1 MAAYPKNQWGF
12 YDDAVVKASGLP
24 CYDLTGEEETGIS
37 MDLFTKTDLKNI
49 GFPLTQT
56 EQETMI
62 RGFLIISKRQKG
74 WAALYSLGEV
84 MQLKIGWSY
93 ELSKNGPWDTMKF

>member
-24 CYDLTGEEETGIS
+24 YYDLTGEEETGIS
-37 MDLFTKTDLKNI
+37 LDLFTKTDLKNI

-93 ELSKNGPWDTMKF
+93 ELSKNGLWDTMKF

>member
-1 MAAYPKNQWGF
+1 MTYQKNQWGF
-12 YDDAVVKASGLP
+12 YDDVVVMSSGLP
-24 CYDLTGEEETGIS
+24 CYDLTQGEETGIS
-37 MDLFTKTDLKNI
+37 LDLFTKTDLKNI
-49 GFPLTQT
+49 GFPLTKE

-93 ELSKNGPWDTMKF
+93 EISKNGPWDVIKF